1 LFVSVAVEIDAHE
14 KQNELSDKYSLGCA
28 EMKVEHAKKKL

>member
-14 KQNELSDKYSLGCA
+14 KQNELSDIYSLGCA
-28 EMKVEHAKKKL
+28 ENQS